1 MKALKGTVGEL
12 LPCKEEGVQTM
23 SQSPETTEKQKLKKK
38 KLHGKTTISQVK
50 RQTPNRK
57 KKI

>member
-38 KLHGKTTISQVK
+38 NCMAK
-50 RQTPNRK
+50 PP
-57 KKI
+57 